1 MEKIA
6 QECMGYPSAGG
17 RLVSFFKKNVNCT
30 MREQNIT
37 EITLEEIRLRWQ
49 KTSKHKLRNSQ
60 ECPITKIGTQIPHTK
75 NTMYSRKIT

>member
-37 EITLEEIRLRWQ
+37 EITLEEIRLRMA
-49 KTSKHKLRNSQ
+49 KDIKA
-60 ECPITKIGTQIPHTK
+60 
-75 NTMYSRKIT
+75 